1 MTLKPDLTSGEP
13 VIPIGGYPRGVHIS
27 GPAEELL
34 APIAATVESLLEN
47 GFADGEGYIA
57 TFTLRKVNA

>member
-1 MTLKPDLTSGEP
+1 MTSKPDFASGDHVMP
-13 VIPIGGYPRGVHIS
+13 PITPRSGVYIS

-34 APIAATVESLLEN
+34 APIAATVESLLDN

-57 TFTLRKVNA
+57 TFTLRKVSA